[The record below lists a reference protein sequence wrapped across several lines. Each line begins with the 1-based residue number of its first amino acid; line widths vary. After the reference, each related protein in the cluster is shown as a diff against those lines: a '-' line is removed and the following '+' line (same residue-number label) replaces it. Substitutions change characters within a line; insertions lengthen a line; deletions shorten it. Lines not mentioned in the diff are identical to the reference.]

1 MKSLDVN
8 NCPFEVI
15 CLQETWL
22 NDTHPIAHLNI
33 EHYNLISKPCKASRH
48 GGLAIY
54 LKNDIHYEV
63 INVHESP
70 SNIWEGLFIKIHLSE
85 NTNLVLGNIYRP
97 PKDNIENY
105 QCFIEEFENITKSF
119 DNNLIICG
127 DFNIDLL
134 RFNERNIINDYLE
147 SVLSNGLI
155 PKITYP
161 TRLTENSATLI
172 DNALVKVSQNF
183 SNTTNGICITSIS
196 DHLPYLVCLDYLTNK
211 KLPPRYIRVTKYNE
225 ENIINISNYLTQL
238 NFVEKFQN
246 EPHDIDTNYH
256 SFSKS
261 LINAIKL
268 YMPTKLVKY
277 NKYKH
282 KYNQWITK
290 GIINSIKFRDK
301 LYHKLK
307 STSLDSDLYNTYKVN
322 LNTYNKILKKA
333 IRDAKKAY
341 YHNEFSKY
349 KNDLKSTWAT
359 IKNII
364 NKSSDR
370 NNFPDFFLINSDRVT
385 DNQIIADS
393 FNSYFTK
400 IGPNLADRIPI
411 PTNKS
416 YTDYLQMPCTN
427 TISFRT
433 ITEND
438 TLKLINALSNKTSTG
453 IDELSTKM
461 LKKLKFA
468 IYKPITYLINQSL
481 NSGTFPNELKIAK
494 VTPIFKKDN
503 NRLLENYRPISLLPA
518 ISKIFEKVIH
528 LQINEHFLAND
539 LFYSGQYGFR
549 TFHSTELATMELV
562 DRLIFETDK
571 GNTPLNIY
579 LDLSKA
585 FDTIDHHI
593 LLQKL
598 NYYGFKDKSLALI
611 HSYLTGR
618 KQYVQYNDKQSIQS
632 LITTG
637 VPQGSILGPLLFLIY
652 INDIYHSS
660 NIFKFITYADDTTLY
675 ITLDSLDQNSTT
687 DIINNELN
695 KVSDWMDLNKLSL
708 NISKTKCMIFKPTS
722 RTIADK
728 PILKIK
734 DTIIDYVEYFNYLG
748 VIIDQRLNWKNH
760 IEVIAKKISKS
771 ICIMNKLKHYLPTH
785 TLKNIYD
792 SLISS
797 YLNYGVLCWGL
808 KPNRLFKLQKKA
820 IRIICKTKYNSHSDP
835 LFKKLKILKLSDIVY
850 RKLYKFYYRYTKQQL
865 PNYFLLNLNIM
876 HADHHHFTRRIQYVV
891 PRLYHKFAEYSV
903 RYQIITLL
911 NKNERH
917 ILDKIETHSEYG
929 FAQYIK
935 HFTLEQYP
943 IICQLSNCYVCNS
956 L

>member
-1 MKSLDVN
+1 
-8 NCPFEVI
+8 
-15 CLQETWL
+15 
-22 NDTHPIAHLNI
+22 
-33 EHYNLISKPCKASRH
+33 
-48 GGLAIY
+48 
-54 LKNDIHYEV
+54 
-63 INVHESP
+63 
-70 SNIWEGLFIKIHLSE
+70 
-85 NTNLVLGNIYRP
+85 
-97 PKDNIENY
+97 
-105 QCFIEEFENITKSF
+105 
-119 DNNLIICG
+119 
-127 DFNIDLL
+127 
-134 RFNERNIINDYLE
+134 
-147 SVLSNGLI
+147 
-155 PKITYP
+155 
-161 TRLTENSATLI
+161 
-172 DNALVKVSQNF
+172 
-183 SNTTNGICITSIS
+183 
-196 DHLPYLVCLDYLTNK
+196 
-211 KLPPRYIRVTKYNE
+211 
-225 ENIINISNYLTQL
+225 
-238 NFVEKFQN
+238 
-246 EPHDIDTNYH
+246 
-256 SFSKS
+256 
-261 LINAIKL
+261 
-268 YMPTKLVKY
+268 
-277 NKYKH
+277 
-282 KYNQWITK
+282 
-290 GIINSIKFRDK
+290 
-301 LYHKLK
+301 
-307 STSLDSDLYNTYKVN
+307 
-322 LNTYNKILKKA
+322 
-333 IRDAKKAY
+333 
-341 YHNEFSKY
+341 
-349 KNDLKSTWAT
+349 
-359 IKNII
+359 
-364 NKSSDR
+364 
-370 NNFPDFFLINSDRVT
+370 
-385 DNQIIADS
+385 
-393 FNSYFTK
+393 
-400 IGPNLADRIPI
+400 
-411 PTNKS
+411 
-416 YTDYLQMPCTN
+416 MPCTN

-722 RTIADK
+722 RIIADK

-903 RYQIITLL
+903 RYQIIMLL